1 MKKARRKRHIAC
13 DGLQGAVK
21 TDIFTMSKTA
31 AHRAAAN
38 CESSEA
44 GHSWN
49 GGTRE
54 RADDVLLFCRNKR
67 TSEQSRLCSDV
78 ERVRGIEPPSP
89 AWKAGALAVVLHLQI
104 WQENVSLEMIA

>member
-54 RADDVLLFCRNKR
+54 RAEFSPQAETER
-67 TSEQSRLCSDV
+67 T
-78 ERVRGIEPPSP
+78 
-89 AWKAGALAVVLHLQI
+89 GAARF
-104 WQENVSLEMIA
+104 